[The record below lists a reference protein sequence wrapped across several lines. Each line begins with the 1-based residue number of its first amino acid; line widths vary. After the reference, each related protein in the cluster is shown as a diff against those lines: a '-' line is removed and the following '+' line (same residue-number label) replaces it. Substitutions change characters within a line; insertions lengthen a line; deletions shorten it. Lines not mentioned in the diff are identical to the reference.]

1 MKNYSL
7 INSTV
12 LTLAL
17 AGIVFSAQAT
27 EPLKIK
33 VVTAAETSFGV
44 NATLVTGE
52 KEAMVIGTGFTR
64 ADALRIAAA
73 VLDSGKTLKTILI
86 SDADPDYY
94 FGAEVLKTMFPAAE
108 VVATQPVV
116 DEIKDHLDA
125 KLKVWGPKLGDNA
138 PKQPVI
144 PQVLATTVLSV
155 DGQKVEIRGTT
166 GELANRPYVWI
177 PSARVVTGNV
187 ALWSNLHVWTANT
200 QTAAQRQAWL
210 VQLDEIQALKPVV
223 VVPGHMKIGDA
234 LDESSINFTRKYLKD
249 FLAAIPQAQDSQAL
263 FGALKKQYPDA
274 GLTIALDISAKVA
287 KGEMKW

>member
-1 MKNYSL
+1 MKNRRIIDSAIL
-7 INSTV
+7 AF
-12 LTLAL
+12 AL
-17 AGIVFSAQAT
+17 AGIGFSAQAA

-33 VVTAAETSFGV
+33 VLTAAETSFGV

-52 KEAMVIGTGFTR
+52 KEAMVIGAGFTR
-64 ADALRIAAA
+64 SDALHIAAA

-94 FGAEVLKTMFPAAE
+94 FGAEVLKAMFPAAE
-108 VVATQPVV
+108 VVAPQPVV
-116 DEIKDHLDA
+116 DEIKDHLDG

-144 PQVLATTVLSV
+144 PKVLTTTVLSV

-177 PSARVVTGNV
+177 PSARTVTGNV

-210 VQLDEIQALKPVV
+210 DQLDEIQALKPAV
-223 VVPGHMKIGDA
+223 VVPGHMKIGDT
-234 LDESSINFTRKYLKD
+234 LDESSINFTRKYLND
-249 FLAAIPQAQDSQAL
+249 FIAAIPQAHDSRAL
-263 FGALKKQYPDA
+263 FGALQKQYPDA
-274 GLTIALDISAKVA
+274 GLTIALDIGAKVA